1 MALAIPSS
9 SRHQVEEK
17 PQRIR
22 TLVADDSPAAQQA
35 ISSLLEKD
43 RSISLVGNASDGR
56 QAVEKAL
63 ELRPDLVLMDL
74 QMPEMNGLEATAEL
88 RRTLPEARIIIIT
101 VLDTGDLE
109 QACHEAGADGFVPK
123 HRLYRDLPTEIHSLF
138 N

>member
-9 SRHQVEEK
+9 TQDRAEEK
-17 PQRIR
+17 PRRIR

-43 RSISLVGNASDGR
+43 RGIYLVGSASDGR
-56 QAVEKAL
+56 EAVKKAL

-74 QMPEMNGLEATAEL
+74 QMSEMNGLEATAEL

-101 VLDTGDLE
+101 VHDTGDLE

-138 N
+138 D